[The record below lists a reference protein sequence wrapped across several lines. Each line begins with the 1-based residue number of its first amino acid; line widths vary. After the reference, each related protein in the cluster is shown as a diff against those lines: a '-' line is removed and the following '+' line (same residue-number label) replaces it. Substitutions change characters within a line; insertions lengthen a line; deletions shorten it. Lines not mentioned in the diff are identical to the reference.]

1 MKRISPVTHHHAPP
15 QRKSIFTLIELLV
28 VIAIIAILAAML
40 LPALNKARNKAQ
52 DISCTSNLRQMGTAA
67 AGYIL
72 DNKEWMLSSV
82 ENDKDKTAWFITL
95 SGVKKN
101 GTKISNGYGIV
112 FEGNEK
118 TTGTLVC
125 PREKTGFASDVAI
138 GFQQTH
144 YNMNAFLGCSAFT
157 SAEYSRK
164 KLNMVY
170 APSAALM
177 FLDNVRHNSCVANYS
192 KFNSFRHGG
201 SGDARVITGAG
212 AADDPLP
219 NSGCNVTYVDGH
231 AGNVTFAKMEEK
243 RKNRDGTSV
252 PGLKYGIDLNG
263 VPY

>member
-125 PREKTGFASDVAI
+125 PRAKTGFASDVAI

-144 YNMNAFLGCSAFT
+144 YNCHRNI
-157 SAEYSRK
+157 R
-164 KLNMVY
+164 NMQ
-170 APSAALM
+170 
-177 FLDNVRHNSCVANYS
+177 
-192 KFNSFRHGG
+192 
-201 SGDARVITGAG
+201 
-212 AADDPLP
+212 
-219 NSGCNVTYVDGH
+219 
-231 AGNVTFAKMEEK
+231 
-243 RKNRDGTSV
+243 
-252 PGLKYGIDLNG
+252 
-263 VPY
+263 